1 MCGFFLVVF
10 DIKFTKLRFGCI
22 CEIEIVFGNCEYD
35 FMFSP
40 VFLAELF
47 VTDSEYIS
55 SDNSRLDLNN
65 FCNNAPENDTS
76 LWYISSFLLSLL
88 PLAPHQQRTNNHVYQ
103 NISYLSSSFWTLLPI
118 VGILFSATPKFVNGN
133 QIMLPKTNSSLLQIP
148 LLPTVATENI
158 HSKYSVHWGCNSV
171 YEDYL

>member
-1 MCGFFLVVF
+1 MCGFFLGCVHNQFYDV
-10 DIKFTKLRFGCI
+10 KFTKLRFGCI

-55 SDNSRLDLNN
+55 SDNSRLDLHN
-65 FCNNAPENDTS
+65 FCTNAPENDSS

-103 NISYLSSSFWTLLPI
+103 NISYLSFSFWTLLPI
-118 VGILFSATPKFVNGN
+118 VGILFSATPTFVNGN

-148 LLPTVATENI
+148 LLPTVATDNI
-158 HSKYSVHWGCNSV
+158 LSKILS
-171 YEDYL
+171 ELRM